1 MHRVKHAFLLVCTE
15 LTLKTL
21 LNALHP
27 VRSSWYN
34 IGLQLDIKFTELDNF
49 KKMSDPMLE
58 MLKHWLKTAV
68 NPRPTWEAVVKALKS
83 PLVNEKKLASELEY
97 KLEESGGIPYL
108 VVCCSS

>member
-1 MHRVKHAFLLVCTE
+1 MHAFLLVCTE

-34 IGLQLDIKFTELDNF
+34 IGLQLDIEFTELDNF
-49 KKMSDPMLE
+49 KKMSNPMLE

-68 NPRPTWEAVVKALKS
+68 YPRPTWEAVVKALRS
-83 PLVNEKKLASELEY
+83 PSVKEIDLATQLECNCCAP
-97 KLEESGGIPYL
+97 EQHNMGEDREGIT
-108 VVCCSS
+108 